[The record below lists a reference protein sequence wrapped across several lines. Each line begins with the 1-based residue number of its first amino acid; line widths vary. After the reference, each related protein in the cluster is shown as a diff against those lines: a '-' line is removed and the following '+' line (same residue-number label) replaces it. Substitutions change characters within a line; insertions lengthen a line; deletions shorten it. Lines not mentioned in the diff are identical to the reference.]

1 MNETLQCANALCG
14 FNSCVIEILER
25 KKYEKQK
32 HISNIS
38 KIHTVIYIYGGN
50 NVSYMTWQYSGTV

>member
-14 FNSCVIEILER
+14 FNSRVIEILER

-38 KIHTVIYIYGGN
+38 KIHTVIYIYMAETMS
-50 NVSYMTWQYSGTV
+50 VT